1 MLAPH
6 RHRGRGMLAIL
17 RSYLGKRHNPETRQD
32 ATFQDAEIN
41 MNDTED
47 NDHDTHLIV
56 NQLAALATTVSQAT
70 NSPSSIQ
77 SSSTQKPPSG
87 REDKDKDQD
96 QDQEESFHYLRS
108 LITIS
113 EPTSTQTLH
122 VPTLRRKRA
131 SSRLSLR
138 LDIPLPFIPN
148 AVHKPNPSPRYTT
161 LPPAY
166 TYRPSIRPE
175 VRF

>member
-1 MLAPH
+1 
-6 RHRGRGMLAIL
+6 MLAIL

-32 ATFQDAEIN
+32 ATLQEAEIN
-41 MNDTED
+41 MNDIED
-47 NDHDTHLIV
+47 NDRDTHLIV

-77 SSSTQKPPSG
+77 SSSTHNLPNSRG
-87 REDKDKDQD
+87 DKHQDQD
-96 QDQEESFHYLRS
+96 QEQEESFHYLRS

-138 LDIPLPFIPN
+138 IDIPLPFTPN
-148 AVHKPNPSPRYTT
+148 AVHKPKPYPRYTT

-166 TYRPSIRPE
+166 TYKPSIRPE